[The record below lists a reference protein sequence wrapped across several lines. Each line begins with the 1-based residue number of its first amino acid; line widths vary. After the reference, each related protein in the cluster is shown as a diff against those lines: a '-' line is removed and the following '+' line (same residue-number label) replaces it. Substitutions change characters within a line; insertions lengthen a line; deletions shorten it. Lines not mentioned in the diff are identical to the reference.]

1 MSETT
6 DYSSGKKKS
15 IIGEN
20 RRQRRNAGLWS
31 DLRNHRVGSNDQTG
45 VLGQISQNGKA
56 PEGAGRLALIFPL
69 PAFEDDL
76 LATGDVGNP
85 LRLTFPKF
93 GLASL
98 GIDFGPVTHTEV
110 DIVQSLGQR
119 LEVLLGGI
127 VARPHVEVHDD
138 AGGTLDA
145 LDMNEDDIFFTDLD
159 GLGSE
164 LHIADI
170 ARIEVQGSD
179 IVDIVDLRE
188 IDISHDD

>member
-1 MSETT
+1 MIRILIRTRERNR
-6 DYSSGKKKS
+6 SS
-15 IIGEN
+15 
-20 RRQRRNAGLWS
+20 
-31 DLRNHRVGSNDQTG
+31 HRVGSDDQTG
-45 VLGQISQNGKA
+45 VLGQISQNRKA

-69 PAFEDDL
+69 LAFEDEL
-76 LATGDVGNP
+76 LSAGDIGNP
-85 LRLTFPKF
+85 LRLTFPEL

-98 GIDFGPVTHTEV
+98 GIDFGPIADTEV
-110 DIVQSLGQR
+110 DIVQSLGQS
-119 LEVLLGGI
+119 LEVFLGGI

-145 LDMNEDDIFFTDLD
+145 LDMNEDDIFLTDLD
-159 GLGSE
+159 GLGRE
-164 LHIADI
+164 LHIADV